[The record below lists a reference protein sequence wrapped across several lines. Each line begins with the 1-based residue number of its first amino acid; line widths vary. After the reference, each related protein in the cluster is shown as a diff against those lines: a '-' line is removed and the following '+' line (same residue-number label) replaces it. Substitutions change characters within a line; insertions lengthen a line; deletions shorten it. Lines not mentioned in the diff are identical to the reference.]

1 MQFNKEDSRVV
12 NSASDLLA
20 VFQADVDEI
29 IEEKI
34 NERVEKVEE
43 SLGSL
48 SPFSAGDI
56 RDGNDN
62 LVPEYIDPQ
71 GDYDLIFGEFLLGS
85 TIKERAFYRIWRIRN
100 DQSWDQIARPDGTT
114 YTSFGNMVQDIAS
127 NEALGIG
134 RQIIYDRMKLYDQLK
149 WAGYKD
155 GEIIAKLSA
164 RPSLYLRA
172 FNKVIEWDND
182 KLEPITLMLPTN
194 DNIDKE
200 AELQEQLQQFVDL
213 IEEFPRQLDALD
225 YIDENILHIPRV
237 KIWLEGD
244 SFVVEYTSTSVDEN
258 GVVIIDEYGRVK
270 FYPDQ
275 AMPDWVMTDV
285 EKKIK

>member
-1 MQFNKEDSRVV
+1 MQFQDGIKNVT
-12 NSASDLLA
+12 SAQDLVA
-20 VFQADVDEI
+20 VFQADAEQLK
-29 IEEKI
+29 EEKL
-34 NERVEKVEE
+34 NERVEMVEQ
-43 SLGSL
+43 SLGAL
-48 SPFSAGDI
+48 SPFSAQDI
-56 RDGNDN
+56 QSGSDS
-62 LVPEYIDPQ
+62 LVPEDCGPQ
-71 GDYDLIFGEFLLGS
+71 EDYDLIFGEFLLGS

-100 DQSWDQIARPDGTT
+100 EESWDKICRPDGST

-134 RQIIYDRMKLYDQLK
+134 RQIIYDRMKLYDQLH
-149 WAGYKD
+149 WAGYHD
-155 GEIIAKLSA
+155 GEIIGKLSA

-194 DNIDKE
+194 ENIDEE
-200 AELQEQLQQFVDL
+200 AEMQEQLQQFVEI

-237 KIWLEGD
+237 KTWMEGD
-244 SFVVEYTSTSVDEN
+244 SIVVEYTSTSVDEN
-258 GVVIIDEYGRVK
+258 GAVIIDEYGRVK

-275 AMPDWVMTDV
+275 SYPDWVSDELT
-285 EKKIK
+285 KKIK